1 MGKFKHRHPEVYSI
15 ADVGDVVLGKPGRY
29 ICAAVY
35 WLCKS
40 HLRPPLISCTSLS
53 GLNRH
58 CGDYSGMTTVAGS
71 ALLSISIAFN
81 AMSLHGTCTAVFVA
95 VATILVFLLASIQT
109 LDKVAWI
116 TWAGALSL
124 VVSLFLVTIAV
135 AVSDRP
141 AGAPPAPAPYD
152 KNFRII
158 SSPTFAAAMSAVSQL
173 SFAYAG
179 TPA

>member
-35 WLCKS
+35 WLW
-40 HLRPPLISCTSLS
+40 
-53 GLNRH
+53 
-58 CGDYSGMTTVAGS
+58 MTTVAGS

-95 VATILVFLLASIQT
+95 VATILVFLMASIQT

-135 AVSDRP
+135 GLVDRP
-141 AGAPPAPAPYD
+141 AAAPQAPLPWD
-152 KNFRII
+152 KDLRII
-158 SSPTFAAAMSAVSQL
+158 AHPTFAAAMSAVSQL